1 MFENNEWMF
10 VCLFSFVF
18 ADVKIDWRNQRLS
31 IGWEHFFFS
40 GSVGSHQCDQMARL
54 IFKIWPFEKIKI
66 CPNVPKYLQDF
77 GICYVDPSKFG
88 QKLLKLSQSGQISP
102 HLVTL
107 VGTQVERLFLS
118 RFRDFKQ
125 WRPRAEAVVVGLR

>member
-54 IFKIWPFEKIKI
+54 IFKLWPFGTIKI

-77 GICYVDPSKFG
+77 GKCYVDTSKFD
-88 QKLLKLSQSGQISP
+88 QKLLNFRKVAKFRHIWSPWSGRRWSACFC
-102 HLVTL
+102 LVFVTL
-107 VGTQVERLFLS
+107 NNGGREQRLWLL
-118 RFRDFKQ
+118 
-125 WRPRAEAVVVGLR
+125 G